1 MDWNDIFTGILPLL
15 GVFVGGIIT
24 YKTQTNTVEKQL
36 EREIEKE
43 KELKNVERLK
53 VYSEILKLE
62 GENLM
67 IERIGGSQV
76 EFNLGVYMDKIRP
89 VLYSKFYLLD
99 KNVAENVRKI
109 DAEYLQISFDEGM
122 GDDEEFQNDF
132 LNSLFNKIISDIQ
145 NHIYDSNPILNK

>member
-1 MDWNDIFTGILPLL
+1 MGWNEIFTGILPLL

-43 KELKNVERLK
+43 KELKNIERLK

-76 EFNLGVYMDKIRP
+76 EFNLGIYMEKIRP

-109 DAEYLQISFDEGM
+109 DAVYLQLVFDDFEDDEGIHN
-122 GDDEEFQNDF
+122 ESFIR
-132 LNSLFNKIISDIQ
+132 LFNKIISDIQ
-145 NHIYDSNPILNK
+145 NHINDSNLILNK